1 MSDSRE
7 QRSDSDPEEKKPV
20 SKTFTAY
27 DVQRYRLE
35 KLMENPDKP
44 VSIPVRQEKGRQ
56 REAPDFVRN
65 VMGSS
70 AGAGSGEFHVYRHL
84 RRKEFARQRVIE
96 EEARRE
102 ELDLEY
108 QERLERNRRE
118 AEERVERNRLKRLKK
133 KQKMKQKGKKQ
144 KSVERESEEDED
156 SEDSAHDS
164 DSQKKGTDA
173 LGDDKEKRTDARGD
187 KEKGTDARG
196 DDKEKETESAKE

>member
-1 MSDSRE
+1 MSDS
-7 QRSDSDPEEKKPV
+7 EEKPV

-44 VSIPVRQEKGRQ
+44 VVIPPRQDSKCKKQ

-84 RRKEFARQRVIE
+84 RRKEFARQRMIE

-102 ELDLEY
+102 ELDSEY
-108 QERLERNRRE
+108 QARLERNRKE

-133 KQKMKQKGKKQ
+133 KQKMKRKGKKQ
-144 KSVERESEEDED
+144 KTDDQKSEESE
-156 SEDSAHDS
+156 SS
-164 DSQKKGTDA
+164 DGDGEKGAETDA
-173 LGDDKEKRTDARGD
+173 QGGD
-187 KEKGTDARG
+187 
-196 DDKEKETESAKE
+196 EKETETTKD